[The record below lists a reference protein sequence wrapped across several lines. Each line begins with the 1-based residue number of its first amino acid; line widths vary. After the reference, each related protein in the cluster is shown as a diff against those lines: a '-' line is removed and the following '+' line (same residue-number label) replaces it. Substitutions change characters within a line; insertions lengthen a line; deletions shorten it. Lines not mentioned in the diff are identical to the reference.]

1 MAMCLSRPIGMPCE
15 ENVLTLSCNPFSW
28 STPIRHEIRS
38 ISVNY
43 LNKRWFKPSKA
54 AVSQTS
60 MFSWRVRWKFSS
72 RLLWLHHN
80 ANAVCSVYSITLV
93 GLGCWLVRFVDEYL
107 CCGYLR
113 SSVDESGRGR
123 ERKKEWKN
131 ERGWTASL
139 CVVVIA
145 SYEKTKNEGTITSCV
160 FVVVPDERRLKQAIV
175 SNSTKTSMTTATKPK
190 ESTHS
195 IDNLN
200 KISSYA
206 NLTSSMLFLPAS
218 PPPVA
223 QPSYINQE
231 TVVRVMQQQL
241 LKKETLSDTT
251 SISSSST
258 SSPIVHVRHRSHL
271 PPPPALEQQ
280 KQLAEDG
287 SSSGDSTASSHRD
300 SGLSSGIN
308 DGSSDGSP
316 RGSLIEH
323 ESIVMDNLI
332 KQTQHLF
339 SKFNA

>member
-1 MAMCLSRPIGMPCE
+1 M
-15 ENVLTLSCNPFSW
+15 
-28 STPIRHEIRS
+28 
-38 ISVNY
+38 
-43 LNKRWFKPSKA
+43 
-54 AVSQTS
+54 
-60 MFSWRVRWKFSS
+60 
-72 RLLWLHHN
+72 LWLPPFK
-80 ANAVCSVYSITLV
+80 CR
-93 GLGCWLVRFVDEYL
+93 WEREKKK
-107 CCGYLR
+107 
-113 SSVDESGRGR
+113 
-123 ERKKEWKN
+123 ERKK
-131 ERGWTASL
+131 ERGWTASV
-139 CVVVIA
+139 CVCLRHCVLW
-145 SYEKTKNEGTITSCV
+145 ENEERTITSCI

-175 SNSTKTSMTTATKPK
+175 SNSTKTSMTTATATKPK
-190 ESTHS
+190 ESIHS

-218 PPPVA
+218 PTPVA

-271 PPPPALEQQ
+271 PPLPALEQQQQQ

-339 SKFNA
+339 GKFNA